1 MMKKIVSI
9 FLVVFMIIA
18 FVGCGATKILH
29 CDKCGAELEVEAD
42 SNMTEDWIIL
52 CEKCESE
59 AAAENPDI
67 TVTVAE

>member
-1 MMKKIVSI
+1 MKKIIAVL
-9 FLVVFMIIA
+9 LVMLMVAA

-29 CDKCGAELEVEAD
+29 CDKCGAELTVEED
-42 SNMTEDWIIL
+42 SNMTEDWMIL

-59 AAAENPDI
+59 VANENPDI